1 MLLEYFVEQEMFII
15 FVVKEFVLDV
25 NVEVNGVIGRFGDDG
40 VWYDWIEVM
49 FVGDGVLLVLFYVIF
64 E

>member
-49 FVGDGVLLVLFYVIF
+49 FVGDGVL
-64 E
+64 

>member
-40 VWYDWIEVM
+40 VWYDWTEVM
-49 FVGDGVLLVLFYVIF
+49 FVGDGVL
-64 E
+64 